1 MDKQLLKHT
10 NLLMD
15 IYELI
20 ADGKGNT
27 DEADDIRDQL
37 EMSIIPLDTPQFIH
51 NLSGDLYMIMEED
64 MYFALPEG
72 DKKEDYILRL
82 NNAVDA
88 DQWEEVLD
96 LLKFSLDLDRALIAE
111 YRGRAWEHIGNER
124 AAKAFLSYAKKLRT
138 THEGDH
144 NV

>member
-1 MDKQLLKHT
+1 
-10 NLLMD
+10 MD

-20 ADGKGNT
+20 ADGKLNS

-37 EMSIIPLDTPQFIH
+37 EMTVIPLDTPQFIH
-51 NLSGDLYMIMEED
+51 DLMGDLYMIMEED

-82 NNAVDA
+82 NNAIDA
-88 DQWEEVLD
+88 HQWGEVLE
-96 LLKFSLDLDRALIAE
+96 LLKWSLGLDRAFIAE

-124 AAKAFLSYAKKLRT
+124 AAKAFLSYAKELRT
-138 THEGDH
+138 AHEENH
-144 NV
+144 ND